1 MGYALFGLEINMAQK
16 YKQESKKQEI
26 SDEPRSVRSCTHP
39 LRTRRQEQA
48 EKLRKARAKRTD
60 QQQLNRLD
68 KLLGKN
74 KGAKKE
80 RAKLK
85 ERIKDERKQ
94 K

>member
-1 MGYALFGLEINMAQK
+1 MAQK

-26 SDEPRSVRSCTHP
+26 SDEPRYVRSCTHP
-39 LRTRRQEQA
+39 QRTRRQEQG

-60 QQQLNRLD
+60 QQQLAELD
-68 KLLGKN
+68 KVFGKG

-80 RAKLK
+80 RARLK
-85 ERIKDERKQ
+85 ESIKNERK